1 MCVKFQSVV
10 IINMAEQDNAAEVSA
25 AELNIVKAAL
35 AKEQEMNARAHQM
48 IGMLAENQN

>member
-1 MCVKFQSVV
+1 MCVKF
-10 IINMAEQDNAAEVSA
+10 INMAEQDNAAGVST

-48 IGMLAENQN
+48 IGMLAENQK

>member
-10 IINMAEQDNAAEVSA
+10 IINMAEQDNAAGVST
-25 AELNIVKAAL
+25 AELDIVKAAL

-48 IGMLAENQN
+48 IGMLAENQK